1 MIGLC
6 VIVFAWI
13 TKKSDKKSLVFLLPL
28 ALGLM
33 LCSIDFY
40 YMYQG
45 ELINQFYNGGTGV
58 IFRDVRM
65 NITSNSTYTV
75 DTQMYDWQDDRV
87 GEYLGYNQAMHSS
100 FEIVGI
106 VSNALLIGLLLYIVY
121 KVLIQLQMVN
131 KVRWK

>member
-1 MIGLC
+1 MLGLC

-45 ELINQFYNGGTGV
+45 ELINQFYNGGSGV
-58 IFRDVRM
+58 VYRQIQFD
-65 NITSNSTYTV
+65 NLTNTTTAI

-87 GEYLGYNQAMHSS
+87 GEYLGYNEAMHSS

-131 KVRWK
+131 KIRWK